1 MNIPNP
7 EETEHRKAVEFD
19 TEWGKLEQ
27 GTVIS
32 GAISKLST
40 ANPSN
45 VQDIVAS
52 QLQLLASYY
61 QIALTQSGRSFWWAL
76 AGAGIGV
83 VFFIAAVFLALATGH
98 AVAAEIAVISGAVV
112 EVAAG
117 IVFFLSGKTWVQLSA
132 FLSRLE
138 TLQRYVLANSI
149 CERLPE
155 GDERNKARTD
165 LIRAITM
172 TTILNQSDLSIQHFL
187 KLVSRES
194 GSSGR
199 RKD

>member
-7 EETEHRKAVEFD
+7 EETER
-19 TEWGKLEQ
+19 TEWGELEQ
-27 GTVIS
+27 GKVIS
-32 GAISKLST
+32 GAIRKLST
-40 ANPSN
+40 ADPSN

-61 QIALTQSGRSFWWAL
+61 QIALTQSGRSFLWAL

-112 EVAAG
+112 EAAAG
-117 IVFFLSGKTWVQLSA
+117 IVFFLSGKTGVQLSA

-149 CERLPE
+149 CGRLPE

-172 TTILNQSDLSIQHFL
+172 TTILNQADLSIEDFL
-187 KLVSRES
+187 KLVSREG
-194 GSSGR
+194 GSCGR